1 MKRLAIALGLA
12 AMWLTGCAGGIR
24 VGRSLELGFDGSRKR
39 RLFGVRL
46 PGKLHLR
53 TQPYALEPLTF
64 EFSSSVGMTK
74 RRLRGLFLGG
84 QVGLTF
90 RLTDY
95 LIWSVNSSTL
105 LAFVFPDRSR
115 LGFCIHPRARFSI
128 GRATILRFRESKV

>member
-1 MKRLAIALGLA
+1 MRRLVMLLGLV
-12 AMWLTGCAGGIR
+12 AMWFTGCAGGLR
-24 VGRSLELGFDGSRKR
+24 LSRSLELGLDGSRKR
-39 RLFGVRL
+39 RLMGVRL
-46 PGKLHLR
+46 PGKLTLGKVHLR
-53 TQPYALEPLTF
+53 TRPWALEPLTF

-84 QVGLTF
+84 QVGLSF

-115 LGFCIHPRARFSI
+115 LGFCLHTQARFSI
-128 GRATILRFRESKV
+128 

>member
-1 MKRLAIALGLA
+1 MKRLAMVLGLV

-24 VGRSLELGFDGSRKR
+24 VGRSLELGFDGSKKR

-46 PGKLHLR
+46 PGKLTLGKVHLR

-84 QVGLTF
+84 QVGLSF

-95 LIWSVNSSTL
+95 LIWSLNSSTL

-115 LGFCIHPRARFSI
+115 LGFCIHTRARFSI
-128 GRATILRFRESKV
+128 